1 MLALAGRLL
10 LVIVAVTPA
19 AAWSSLALWHRGP
32 TPELLR
38 AGLSGLVAL
47 LALGGAFYLLVHR
60 RWKPLALFGAAFL
73 AVALWWSTIAP
84 PASANFA
91 ADVARQATGRIEG
104 DTLTVTNVRDF
115 DWRSDEDFTERWA
128 TRTYDLKALR
138 TLDLFLSYW
147 AGPAMAHVIVSFGFE
162 GGEQLAW
169 SVEVKRLQGG
179 SFSPIADLFKT
190 DPLAIVAAS
199 ERDIVRVRSNVRAED
214 VQIYRIDVYPETM
227 RALLAQYVR
236 DANALAVTPQF
247 YNSLTTNC
255 TTTVAGLVKAIGK
268 PVPLDWRLIASGYLP
283 EYLYENG
290 ALTTKVPLA
299 DLRRAAHIAERSK
312 AADQSPDYSQAI
324 RAGVPGP

>member
-1 MLALAGRLL
+1 MLALAGRLV
-10 LVIVAVTPA
+10 LVVFALAPA
-19 AAWSSLALWHRGP
+19 GAWSSLALWHRGP
-32 TPELLR
+32 SPEWLR
-38 AGLSGLVAL
+38 GVLAAAVAA
-47 LALGGAFYLLVHR
+47 LALGSAFYLLFHG
-60 RWKPLALFGAAFL
+60 RWKPLVLFGIAFL
-73 AVALWWSTIAP
+73 GVALWWSTIVP

-91 ADVARQATGRIEG
+91 ADVSRQATGRIEG

-115 DWRSDEDFTERWA
+115 DWRSDDDFTERWE
-128 TRTYDLKALR
+128 TRTYDLTKLR
-138 TLDLFLSYW
+138 RLDLFLSYW

-162 GGEQLAW
+162 AGEQLAW
-169 SVEVKRLQGG
+169 SVEVKRLKGG

-214 VQIYRIDVYPETM
+214 VQIYRLDVYPETM

-236 DANALAVTPQF
+236 DANALAATPQF
-247 YNSLTTNC
+247 YNSLTSNC

-268 PVPLDWRLIASGYLP
+268 PVPLDWRLIVSGYLP

-299 DLRRAAHIAERSK
+299 ELRRASHIAERAK
-312 AADQSPDYSQAI
+312 AANDAPDFSQAI
-324 RAGVPGP
+324 RASVPGP